1 MLFKKNEVENVKER
15 IEIVLKEY
23 KDRTLC
29 FTGHRPQKLPWGFN
43 EEDKRCLNIKKE
55 LYSIIEESIKKG
67 YKIFLS
73 GMALGFDM
81 ICAETILELKKK
93 YKDIK
98 LVAALPC
105 KNQDCKWN
113 SVQQK
118 RYRNLLKKADSIR
131 CIYDDYIGP
140 ECMLERNE
148 YMVNASSKMIALF
161 DGKPGGTKKT
171 IDYAK
176 SKGLDVVIIKA

>member
-1 MLFKKNEVENVKER
+1 MIFTKREVEIAKDKIGDILN
-15 IEIVLKEY
+15 EY
-23 KDRTLC
+23 KDKTLC

-43 EEDKRCLNIKKE
+43 EEDERCLAMKKE
-55 LYSIIEESIKKG
+55 LYIRIEDAIKDG
-67 YKIFLS
+67 YNIFLS

-81 ICAETILELKKK
+81 ICAEIVLELKKK

-113 SVQQK
+113 SFQQK
-118 RYRNLLKKADSIR
+118 RYRILLKKADSIR
-131 CIYDDYIGP
+131 CIYDNYIGA

-148 YMVNASSKMIALF
+148 YMVNASSKMVALF

-171 IDYAK
+171 IEYAK
-176 SKGLDVVIIKA
+176 SKGLEVVIIKA

>member
-1 MLFKKNEVENVKER
+1 MFFLKKTKKKVFDEISKKETVC
-15 IEIVLKEY
+15 I
-23 KDRTLC
+23 
-29 FTGHRPQKLPWGFN
+29 TGHRPQKLPWGFN
-43 EEDKRCLNIKKE
+43 EEDKRCLSMKKE
-55 LYSIIEESIKKG
+55 LYSIIEESIKNG

-81 ICAETILELKKK
+81 ICAEIVLELKKK

-118 RYRNLLKKADSIR
+118 RYRYLLKKADSIR

-161 DGKPGGTKKT
+161 NGLPGGTRKT
-171 IDYAK
+171 IEYAR
-176 SKGLDVVIIKA
+176 SKGLDVIIIKA